1 MSRKQPQSVSDFRS
15 LIRDTETRCLMKNC
29 SFRGHSLV
37 AHLRD
42 KHQMSPGQYQKK
54 FPRSEYPDVT
64 LVSRVV
70 TEALR
75 RMDRSVKRT
84 TTLSDFTALFDV
96 GSSPAA
102 LFVEA
107 AGKLPVIDENYRQY
121 ASPSQLDEYFE
132 FPPDQTRAILTG
144 MVMKKNTYIS
154 GPTGCGKTELAIQI
168 HKQLKDRP
176 YIRINMK
183 GDATVANFIGA
194 MRADKKRGTY
204 FKYGA
209 LPIAMKA
216 GYTLIVDEV
225 DYTPPQIAATLNPV
239 LEGSRNLYLE
249 DNGETIHAAEGF
261 CVIATGNTAGK
272 SDPTGVY
279 TGTEVLNT
287 AFLDRFGIKLTLDYL
302 EPEVEIAMLMRRF
315 PQENRLSVAVLCKA
329 AKEIREAFKQGS
341 LSITLSTR
349 KLIDYLE
356 LRPTMG
362 HLESLSAVLINWLDE
377 DDKELVLGLLE
388 RCGLETK

>member
-1 MSRKQPQSVSDFRS
+1 MSQKKPQSVNDFRA
-15 LIRDTETRCLMKNC
+15 LIRDTEIRCLMQNC
-29 SFRGHSLV
+29 SFQGHSLV

-54 FPRSEYPDVT
+54 FPRKEHPEVT

-75 RMDRSVKRT
+75 RMERSVKRT
-84 TTLSDFTALFDV
+84 TDLGNFTTLFDV
-96 GSSPAA
+96 GVSPSE
-102 LFVEA
+102 LFVDVE
-107 AGKLPVIDENYRQY
+107 GKLPAIDENYRQY
-121 ASPSQLDEYFE
+121 ASPARVDEFFE
-132 FPPDQTRAILTG
+132 FPADQTRAILTG
-144 MVMKKNTYIS
+144 MIMRKNTYIS

-176 YIRINMK
+176 FMRINMK

-249 DNGETIHAAEGF
+249 DNGETIHAADGF

-302 EPEVEIAMLMRRF
+302 DSEIEIAMLMRRF
-315 PQENRLSVAVLCKA
+315 PFEKRSEVVTLCKV

-362 HLESLSAVLINWLDE
+362 HLESLRAVLINWLDE
-377 DDKELVLGLLE
+377 DDKELVLGLIE
-388 RCGLETK
+388 RCGMETK